1 MRIPKHLKKGDK
13 IGLVC
18 TARSFI
24 LEELEPALKL
34 IEAKGYQAVIGET
47 IGKSYHQYGG
57 TDEERLK
64 DFQMMIRNPEIR
76 AIWICRG
83 GYGTIRILDKI
94 DFTGFMNDPKWI
106 IGYSD
111 VTVLHNY
118 LNNFLGIASLHA
130 TMPINITGNTVESI
144 ETLFDLL
151 EGKRNPLTFQK
162 HPYNI
167 YSGMPLKGK
176 LIGGN
181 LSILYSLLGTKT
193 GFDTHQKILFLEDV
207 GEYLYHI
214 DRMMISLKN
223 AQKLQQLKGLIV
235 GGMTEMNDNAVP
247 FGKSAEEIILEH
259 TKEFGYPVIFGF
271 PAGHITDNRALLM
284 GDQITVCEAE
294 NEIILSYDLKN
305 KQE

>member
-111 VTVLHNY
+111 VTALHNY

-259 TKEFGYPVIFGF
+259 TKEFGYPVIFCF

-284 GDQITVCEAE
+284 GEQITLSEV
-294 NEIILSYDLKN
+294 NYTIEITF
-305 KQE
+305 

>member
-76 AIWICRG
+76 AIWIFRG

-284 GDQITVCEAE
+284 GEQITVCEAE